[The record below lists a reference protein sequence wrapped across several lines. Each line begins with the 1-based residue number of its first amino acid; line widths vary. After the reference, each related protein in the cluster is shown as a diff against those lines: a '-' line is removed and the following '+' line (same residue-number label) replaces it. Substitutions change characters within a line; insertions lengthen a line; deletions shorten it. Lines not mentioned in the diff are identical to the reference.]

1 MPDHDPGPRAEWD
14 ARLSDA
20 GSPVCTPDWLAL
32 REPADA
38 DARSAEL
45 AGRAAALAPTVV
57 RDLGC
62 GTGSMARWLAP
73 LLPGSPRWVLHDRD
87 PALLARAVADT
98 PSAEGA
104 AGDLTTLRAADLA
117 GTSLVTASALLDLL
131 TADEVDALAAACA
144 GAGCAAL
151 LALSVTGEVGIV
163 PPDPLDAVVAA
174 AFDAHQRRTVD
185 GRTLL
190 GPDAG
195 PVAAAAFARHGMTV
209 QTRPSPWRLGAD
221 RAELAEEWLRGWIA
235 AAVEQRPDLG
245 REAGRYL
252 RRRLVARAAGVLR
265 VTVGHVD
272 VLAVP
277 S

>member
-1 MPDHDPGPRAEWD
+1 M
-14 ARLSDA
+14 SVA
-20 GSPVCTPDWLAL
+20 GSPVCTPGWLTL

-45 AGRAAALAPTVV
+45 AQRVGGLAPTVV
-57 RDLGC
+57 RDVGC
-62 GTGSMARWLAP
+62 GTGSMVRWLAP
-73 LLPGSPRWVLHDRD
+73 RLAGSPRWILHDRD
-87 PALLARAVADT
+87 PDLLARAVAGT
-98 PSAEGA
+98 PSAEGVG
-104 AGDLTTLRAADLA
+104 GDLTTLRAADLA

-131 TADEVDALAAACA
+131 TAEEVDALAAACA

-151 LALSVTGEVGIV
+151 LALSVTGDVAID
-163 PPDPLDAVVAA
+163 PPDPLDAALAA

-195 PVAAAAFARHGMTV
+195 PVAAAAFARHGMAV
-209 QTRPSPWRLGAD
+209 ETRPSPWRLGPES
-221 RAELAEEWLRGWIA
+221 AELAEEWLRGWIA
-235 AAVEQRPDLG
+235 AAVEQRPDLD

-252 RRRLVARAAGVLR
+252 RRRLVARAAGALR